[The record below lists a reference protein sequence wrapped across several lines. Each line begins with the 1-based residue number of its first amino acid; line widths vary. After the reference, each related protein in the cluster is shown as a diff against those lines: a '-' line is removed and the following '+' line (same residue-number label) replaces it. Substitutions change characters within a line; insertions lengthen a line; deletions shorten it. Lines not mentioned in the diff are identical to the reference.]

1 MITTMPQSQMSSS
14 DPNSHKSGRH
24 PVVSQLGTSAHSQTF
39 ICTQNTWYTYIHVM
53 HNSYVY
59 TQCVARTKPEFMR
72 PKLLYLF
79 LYHKL
84 HCKIA
89 ILISV
94 KILYLF
100 MTKSSHFE
108 NIYTNT
114 RVRSTHL
121 LQFLWK
127 CCLLCPSN
135 DSKLRWQIFATETW
149 FPNLPHLADNS
160 LFSMRG
166 TLLDAIFRCS
176 LDVEIWSSW
185 ATNFFSIW
193 PHDTFVQAGRV

>member
-1 MITTMPQSQMSSS
+1 MPTSSQKHNLTISMITTMPQSQKSSS
-14 DPNSHKSGRH
+14 DANSHKSGRN

-39 ICTQNTWYTYIHVM
+39 IYTQNTWYTYIHVM

-89 ILISV
+89 ILVSV

-108 NIYTNT
+108 NMYTNS

-127 CCLLCPSN
+127 CCLLCPSQWFKAPVAN
-135 DSKLRWQIFATETW
+135 ICNRDLVPQNHFTEQTT
-149 FPNLPHLADNS
+149 PS
-160 LFSMRG
+160 LQCV
-166 TLLDAIFRCS
+166 AHC
-176 LDVEIWSSW
+176 
-185 ATNFFSIW
+185 
-193 PHDTFVQAGRV
+193 

>member
-1 MITTMPQSQMSSS
+1 MPQSQMSSS

-39 ICTQNTWYTYIHVM
+39 IYTQNTWYTSIQVM

-59 TQCVARTKPEFMR
+59 TQCIARTKPEYMR

-84 HCKIA
+84 QCKIA

-108 NIYTNT
+108 NMYTNS

-127 CCLLCPSN
+127 CCLLCPS
-135 DSKLRWQIFATETW
+135 QW
-149 FPNLPHLADNS
+149 FKAPVANICNRDLVPQLTPLGGQLPLFNAWHIARCYIS
-160 LFSMRG
+160 LFFGCWNM
-166 TLLDAIFRCS
+166 
-176 LDVEIWSSW
+176 V
-185 ATNFFSIW
+185 
-193 PHDTFVQAGRV
+193 